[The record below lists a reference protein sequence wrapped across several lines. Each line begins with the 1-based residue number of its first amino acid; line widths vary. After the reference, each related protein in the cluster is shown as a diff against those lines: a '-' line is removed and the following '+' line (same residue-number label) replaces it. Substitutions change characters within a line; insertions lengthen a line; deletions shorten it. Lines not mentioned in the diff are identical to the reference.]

1 MLDQFLKVAYET
13 QRRETYTGE
22 LHDLLMQLPV
32 DEIGTLASGVS
43 IKEAYGDCM
52 PEERQTF
59 LDKFKGSPLIE
70 QAIALE
76 QEEIQADMLSMQK
89 REERRVEQQAED
101 NVWDLKDKIRLKRR
115 LLELQLAKEQAGM
128 GAAPGAA
135 PVPGETAQGAGAPGD
150 VPVEGVQD
158 NAQGLGG
165 KTASVKSPA
174 ATLEKEKFAFAEG
187 LGRTLAR
194 DEVKQLEFQKIAEKA
209 GALMAKQALNLSGV
223 SGALSKLGPMAS
235 KALGFAAKNPSL
247 VGAGLGAAGGAI
259 AGGPEHRLSGALGG
273 AALGGAAGNAAGG
286 IAQGMKGGKG
296 FLESAKGYG
305 QGVVGKVQGLMGK
318 TQQTP
323 PPPM

>member
-1 MLDQFLKVAYET
+1 MLDSFLKVAYET
-13 QRRETYTGE
+13 QRRETFTGE

-32 DEIGTLASGVS
+32 DEISKLAKGVT

-52 PEERQTF
+52 PEERCSF

-76 QEEIQADMLSMQK
+76 QEEIQADMLDMQR
-89 REERRVEQQAED
+89 REESRARMQEEN

-115 LLELQLAKEQAGM
+115 LLELQLAKEQSGAG
-128 GAAPGAA
+128 APPAEALAQG
-135 PVPGETAQGAGAPGD
+135 AQGAGAPGD
-150 VPVEGVQD
+150 VPAEGVQD

-165 KTASVKSPA
+165 KTASASTS
-174 ATLEKEKFAFAEG
+174 TLKKEKFAFADA
-187 LGRTLAR
+187 LGRELAR
-194 DEVKQLEFQKIAEKA
+194 TEMKQLEFQKIAEKA
-209 GALMAKQALNLSGV
+209 GALMAKEALNLAGI
-223 SGALSKLGPMAS
+223 SGALSKLGPMAG

-247 VGAGLGAAGGAI
+247 VGAGIGAAGGAL

-273 AALGGAAGNAAGG
+273 AALGAGAGNAVGG
-286 IAQGMKGGKG
+286 IAKGMQGGQGLMQ
-296 FLESAKGYG
+296 SAKSYG
-305 QGVVGKVQGLMGK
+305 QGIAGKVQGLMGK